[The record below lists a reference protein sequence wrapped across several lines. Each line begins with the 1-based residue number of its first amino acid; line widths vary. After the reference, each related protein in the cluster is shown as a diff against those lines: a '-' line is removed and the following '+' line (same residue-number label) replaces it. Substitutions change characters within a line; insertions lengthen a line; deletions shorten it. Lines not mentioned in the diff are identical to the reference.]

1 MHTSI
6 YIYLGDTIK
15 ISISLKHG
23 NFLRLPKGKPLLIEY
38 DSENLPKKIMIIFG
52 GKIIGNQKTD

>member
-52 GKIIGNQKTD
+52 GKII